1 MTDPDLANI
10 QERALAEIRAAATL
24 SELEAA
30 RVAHTGRRS
39 PLAETLSLI
48 HI

>member
-10 QERALAEIRAAATL
+10 QERALAQISAAATL

-39 PLAETLSLI
+39 PLAETLAGTS
-48 HI
+48 